1 MHISV
6 GLNTWFSQLVRHTRI
21 TDSMENFEARCSK
34 TFMDFLLHGYER
46 EKLVSKFSQFIAKHR
61 TKVAKY
67 GISSD
72 ADYIAFVQ
80 RVFHR

>member
-1 MHISV
+1 MVLTV
-6 GLNTWFSQLVRHTRI
+6 GTLYRY
-21 TDSMENFEARCSK
+21 TDSKENFEARCSK
-34 TFMDFLLHGYER
+34 TLHGFMLHGFEL
-46 EKLVSKFSQFIAKHR
+46 EKLVSKFSQYVAKHR
-61 TKVAKY
+61 AKVAKY